1 MLNLSKEKLDDSI
14 GVLTRVTNE
23 DFLGVFS
30 DLAKVLKDEQANG
43 GNAVIDQALE
53 NCTKFQN
60 MYNPYVE
67 STRGLLKDIREV
79 SEIAEY
85 LEKQASIGSVG
96 THDATFKSS
105 GINADE
111 ARI

>member
-1 MLNLSKEKLDDSI
+1 MLNLSKEKLDDSV

-23 DFLGVFS
+23 DFLAAFT
-30 DLAKVLKDEQANG
+30 DLAKVLKEEQANG

-60 MYNPYVE
+60 TYNPYVE

-79 SEIAEY
+79 AEVADY
-85 LEKQASIGSVG
+85 LEKQANIGSVG
-96 THDATFKSS
+96 THDATFKNA
-105 GINADE
+105 GISADE